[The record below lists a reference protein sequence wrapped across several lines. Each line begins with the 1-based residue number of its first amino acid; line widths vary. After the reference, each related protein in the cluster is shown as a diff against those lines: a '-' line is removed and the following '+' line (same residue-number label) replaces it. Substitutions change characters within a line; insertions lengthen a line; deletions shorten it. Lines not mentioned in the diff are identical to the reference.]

1 MSKTVLITGST
12 DGIGK
17 QTAFDLAALGYDI
30 LIHGRDITKC
40 KNVTQEITA
49 KHPKVQV
56 NYFVADLSVLK
67 DIEQMSDEI
76 HKKYTSLNV
85 LINNAGLVEN
95 TRKVDKNGIER
106 TFMVNHLAPF
116 YLTLLLLDLIKE
128 GRPSRIINVSSQVH
142 AASIDFDNLQ
152 GERNYEGRKAY
163 GLSKLGNILF
173 ANELVNRLQ
182 DESIAVNS
190 LHPGVIDTNLI
201 RKGWNMRGSDVST
214 GTKTIVYLTI
224 SEEGSAKTGGYFSN
238 EQEKSPK
245 PVALDRE
252 KQKKLWETSEK
263 LLNIDSSIYLNNSKK

>member
-1 MSKTVLITGST
+1 MSKIILITGST

-40 KNVTQEITA
+40 KKVTEEIKA

-56 NYFVADLSVLK
+56 NYFMADLSVPK
-67 DIEQMSDEI
+67 DIEQMSNEI
-76 HKKYTSLNV
+76 HTKYTSLNV
-85 LINNAGLVEN
+85 LINNAGLIEN
-95 TRKVDKNGIER
+95 NRKVDKNGIER

-116 YLTLLLLDLIKE
+116 YLTLLLLDLIKK

-142 AASIDFDNLQ
+142 AASIDFDNLL
-152 GERNYEGRKAY
+152 GEKNYDGRKAY

-173 ANELVNRLQ
+173 ANELVTRLN

-201 RKGWNMRGSDVST
+201 RKGWNMRGSHVSK
-214 GTKTIVYLTI
+214 GTKTILHLVT
-224 SEEGSAKTGGYFSN
+224 SEEGSAKTGKYFSN
-238 EQEKSPK
+238 QIERTPK
-245 PVALDRE
+245 PIALDRE
-252 KQKKLWETSEK
+252 KQQRLWSESEK
-263 LLNIDSSIYLNNSKK
+263 LLNIDSNIYLSNL